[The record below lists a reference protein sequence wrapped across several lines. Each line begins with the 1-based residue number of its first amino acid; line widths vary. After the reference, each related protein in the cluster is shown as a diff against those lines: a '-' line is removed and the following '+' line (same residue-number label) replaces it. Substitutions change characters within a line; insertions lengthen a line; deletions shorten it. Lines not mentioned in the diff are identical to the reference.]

1 MHTLIKLIIVAPL
14 LLTAPVAGQDILG
27 PLQDFVDTLT
37 GPPAQ
42 RRPAPKPAP
51 AETGPLVAPVPRP
64 RPPSLPD
71 APVVAQPEGPV
82 AEEVEPEVVEPQ
94 PEVVE
99 PEVAVEPEPEVVPP
113 AKLEPEVAPQVEPEP
128 EPEPAVP
135 EPEVVAEPEPEPV
148 PERVYQVAC
157 PAVLAGLV
165 EAEIAPPLSEGICGE
180 QSPLVVTG
188 VLVRG
193 RMVPLSSP
201 ITTNCQ
207 MASALPEWAETVDG
221 YATGM
226 LESPLAAINTGTS
239 YMCRNRNNAENG
251 FTSEHGFANAVDVTG
266 FTLEDGR
273 NIVVESNWLPATS
286 PEGRLLRLAHDAAC
300 GDFTTVLGPEANAEH
315 HDHLHLDLGCHG
327 QSCTARMCE

>member
-14 LLTAPVAGQDILG
+14 LLTAPAAGQDILG
-27 PLQDFVDTLT
+27 QFEDFVESLT
-37 GPPAQ
+37 GPPAP
-42 RRPAPKPAP
+42 RRPVPKPEA
-51 AETGPLVAPVPRP
+51 GPVVAPVPRP
-64 RPPSLPD
+64 RPPNLPD
-71 APVVAQPEGPV
+71 APDVEGPV
-82 AEEVEPEVVEPQ
+82 AVEEPVEAEPAQGEAEPEVDEAP
-94 PEVVE
+94 PAE
-99 PEVAVEPEPEVVPP
+99 AEPEPVES
-113 AKLEPEVAPQVEPEP
+113 EPQL
-128 EPEPAVP
+128 
-135 EPEVVAEPEPEPV
+135 VAEPEPEE
-148 PERVYQVAC
+148 PERIYQVAC

-165 EAEIAPPLSEGICGE
+165 EAEMAPPLSEGICGE
-180 QSPLVVTG
+180 QSPLIVTG

-207 MASALPEWAETVDG
+207 MASALPGWLDTVDG
-221 YATGM
+221 YASSV
-226 LESPLAAINTGTS
+226 LESPLAAVNTGTS

-273 NIVVESNWLPATS
+273 TIGVESSWLPATD

-315 HDHLHLDLGCHG
+315 EDHLHLDLGCHG

>member
-14 LLTAPVAGQDILG
+14 LLTAPAAGQDILG
-27 PLQDFVDTLT
+27 QFEDFVETLT
-37 GPPAQ
+37 GPPAE
-42 RRPAPKPAP
+42 RKPVPRPVPKAG
-51 AETGPLVAPVPRP
+51 EVAPVPRP
-64 RPPSLPD
+64 RPPNLPD
-71 APVVAQPEGPV
+71 APVVEGTEGPV
-82 AEEVEPEVVEPQ
+82 AEEAAPEVTEPVESAPDVPVEPAP
-94 PEVVE
+94 
-99 PEVAVEPEPEVVPP
+99 VEPEPE
-113 AKLEPEVAPQVEPEP
+113 AIAAPEP
-128 EPEPAVP
+128 EPEPA
-135 EPEVVAEPEPEPV
+135 

-165 EAEIAPPLSEGICGE
+165 EAEMAPLLSEGICGE
-180 QSPLVVTG
+180 QSPLIVTG

-201 ITTNCQ
+201 VTTNCQ
-207 MASALPEWAETVDG
+207 MASALPDWAETVDG

-273 NIVVESNWLPATS
+273 SIAVEGNWLPATD

-315 HDHLHLDLGCHG
+315 EDHLHLDLGCHG
-327 QSCTARMCE
+327 ASCTARVCE

>member
-1 MHTLIKLIIVAPL
+1 MRIAFAGLLVVTEPVESAPDV
-14 LLTAPVAGQDILG
+14 PVE
-27 PLQDFVDTLT
+27 
-37 GPPAQ
+37 
-42 RRPAPKPAP
+42 PAP
-51 AETGPLVAPVPRP
+51 
-64 RPPSLPD
+64 
-71 APVVAQPEGPV
+71 
-82 AEEVEPEVVEPQ
+82 
-94 PEVVE
+94 
-99 PEVAVEPEPEVVPP
+99 VEPEPE
-113 AKLEPEVAPQVEPEP
+113 AIAAPEP
-128 EPEPAVP
+128 EPEPA
-135 EPEVVAEPEPEPV
+135 

-165 EAEIAPPLSEGICGE
+165 EAEMAPPLSEGICGE
-180 QSPLVVTG
+180 QSPLIVTG

-201 ITTNCQ
+201 VTTNCQ
-207 MASALPEWAETVDG
+207 MASALPDWAETVDG

-273 NIVVESNWLPATS
+273 SIAVEGNWLPATD

-315 HDHLHLDLGCHG
+315 EDHLHLDLGCHG
-327 QSCTARMCE
+327 ASCTARVCE